1 MCDWTR
7 SMKLWS
13 WKPVFSMSNIAT
25 QGVARLFPFYLS
37 TRDRPL
43 SKPYGPWPTG
53 VGGPRNTKNHWISPS
68 SWVLVAKIWQLQSK
82 LFPLE
87 LLSTK
92 DHSDPNKSDKS
103 YNYKAGKPT
112 KRILS
117 GTCVKFELCCETLRV
132 FRSLWW
138 QLSILMK
145 DCQPRHFCVCYIQYV
160 AWQQTS
166 TKNIP

>member
-25 QGVARLFPFYLS
+25 QGVAGLLPFYLS

-132 FRSLWW
+132 FLGHCHDNWAYFWRTVN
-138 QLSILMK
+138 QSI
-145 DCQPRHFCVCYIQYV
+145 FVYV

-166 TKNIP
+166 IKNIP